1 VVDLA
6 RPARRR
12 RRRRR
17 RRRNSI
23 KRFELLPELI
33 YLLMGHMY
41 FFSDV

>member
-6 RPARRR
+6 RPAL
-12 RRRRR
+12 RR

-33 YLLMGHMY
+33 YLLMGY
-41 FFSDV
+41 IVLL